1 MVLLPSLIV
10 AFLLLG
16 SSHQSSSSYDTS
28 MVHRLMS
35 DRDILIEDGLSY
47 FNGTT
52 LKDVVN
58 HNEGENGFLFC
69 HVFL

>member
-1 MVLLPSLIV
+1 MVLFPSLIV
-10 AFLLLG
+10 AFFMLE
-16 SSHQSSSSYDTS
+16 SSHQASSSYDTS

-52 LKDVVN
+52 LKDVMK
-58 HNEGENGFLFC
+58 HDEGHEVRCREG
-69 HVFL
+69 